1 MANKSVLRFPQDA
14 APLAAIGAAAIAKI
28 EIDAAVDASLS
39 GSTPPVLY
47 LPTGEELRGAGTI
60 LRYFGRV
67 AQREGFYGGSD
78 PIAAC
83 QVDEVVDYAPTL
95 GIGSEFERV
104 CAYLNSYLAAR
115 TFFVSYDLSIADVA
129 IYAGLFATGQRWD
142 SIRRSPT
149 AKYPNLIRWF
159 NTVSAEAPDLAPSLL
174 PFSRK
179 AAQALASAAKK
190 GPGAGEEAGKGGGKG
205 KEEKGDGGGG
215 AAGGA
220 GGSTGGG
227 GGGGDKPAELELPG
241 AVYGQVVTRFPPEP
255 SGFMHIGHAKA
266 ALMNQFFAEKYGG
279 KMLVRFDDTNPSKE
293 KDEFVESI
301 LADMARLG
309 LTWDTITHTSDY
321 FDGLIA
327 MCEKLIRE
335 GKAYVD
341 STPKEQMR
349 EERMVGTESAC
360 RGHSIERNLELWA
373 EMLKGSDV
381 GKECCVRAKWDMQA
395 VNKTLRDPVYFRVD
409 ASGLPHLRTGTKY
422 KAYPTYDFACPYVD
436 SIEGVT
442 HALRSSEY
450 HDRNEQYYRVLEDM
464 GLRRVEVWDFSRLNF
479 VYTLLSKRK
488 LAWFV
493 DNGRVTGWDDP
504 RFPTVQGMLRR
515 GLTVPAL
522 KQFILSQGASKNLN
536 LMEMDKLWT
545 INKKLIDPVCP
556 RHTAILLAARVP
568 LTLTNGPDTPFVRV
582 LPRHKKHPPAG
593 MKATVFS
600 RRVWLERADA
610 RVIKENEEV
619 TLMDWGNAIVQ
630 RKTMRA
636 GGEGEGGA
644 KEGGGE
650 GEGEVEAMEGVL
662 HLEGSVKTTKL
673 KLTWLADSDELVPLT
688 LVELD
693 YLITKKKVGW
703 WDGVVLD
710 EGDDFL
716 AALNPRTRWE
726 EAAVGDANMRNL
738 QRGDIIQLER
748 KGYYICDQPLV
759 RPHKPMVLIAIPD
772 GRQRPPPG
780 AAAAAAAK

>member
-14 APLAAIGAAAIAKI
+14 APLAAIGAAAISKI

-39 GSTPPVLY
+39 GSSPPVLY
-47 LPTGEELRGAGTI
+47 LPTGDELRGAGTI

-95 GIGSEFERV
+95 SVGSEFERV

-115 TFFVSYDLSIADVA
+115 TFFVSFDLSIADVA
-129 IYAGLFATGQRWD
+129 IFAALFATGQRWD

-159 NTVSAEAPDLAPSLL
+159 NTISAEAPDLAPSLL
-174 PFSRK
+174 PFSKK

-190 GPGAGEEAGKGGGKG
+190 GPGAGEEGGKGGGKG
-205 KEEKGDGGGG
+205 KEEKGDGGG

-227 GGGGDKPAELELPG
+227 GDQPAEMELPG

-309 LTWDTITHTSDY
+309 LTWDKITHTSDY

-360 RGHSIERNLELWA
+360 RGHSIERNLQLWG

-381 GKECCVRAKWDMQA
+381 GKECCVRAKWDMQ
-395 VNKTLRDPVYFRVD
+395 
-409 ASGLPHLRTGTKY
+409 
-422 KAYPTYDFACPYVD
+422 
-436 SIEGVT
+436 
-442 HALRSSEY
+442 
-450 HDRNEQYYRVLEDM
+450 
-464 GLRRVEVWDFSRLNF
+464 
-479 VYTLLSKRK
+479 
-488 LAWFV
+488 
-493 DNGRVTGWDDP
+493 
-504 RFPTVQGMLRR
+504 
-515 GLTVPAL
+515 
-522 KQFILSQGASKNLN
+522 
-536 LMEMDKLWT
+536 
-545 INKKLIDPVCP
+545 
-556 RHTAILLAARVP
+556 
-568 LTLTNGPDTPFVRV
+568 
-582 LPRHKKHPPAG
+582 
-593 MKATVFS
+593 
-600 RRVWLERADA
+600 
-610 RVIKENEEV
+610 
-619 TLMDWGNAIVQ
+619 
-630 RKTMRA
+630 
-636 GGEGEGGA
+636 
-644 KEGGGE
+644 
-650 GEGEVEAMEGVL
+650 
-662 HLEGSVKTTKL
+662 
-673 KLTWLADSDELVPLT
+673 
-688 LVELD
+688 
-693 YLITKKKVGW
+693 
-703 WDGVVLD
+703 
-710 EGDDFL
+710 
-716 AALNPRTRWE
+716 
-726 EAAVGDANMRNL
+726 RNL
-738 QRGDIIQLER
+738 QLWGEML
-748 KGYYICDQPLV
+748 KGSDVGKECCV
-759 RPHKPMVLIAIPD
+759 RAKWDMQVGGGWVD
-772 GRQRPPPG
+772 EGVG
-780 AAAAAAAK
+780 ASVWRAGKWSMQV

>member
-1 MANKSVLRFPQDA
+1 MHQLWAS
-14 APLAAIGAAAIAKI
+14 AP
-28 EIDAAVDASLS
+28 SLS
-39 GSTPPVLY
+39 V
-47 LPTGEELRGAGTI
+47 
-60 LRYFGRV
+60 
-67 AQREGFYGGSD
+67 
-78 PIAAC
+78 C
-83 QVDEVVDYAPTL
+83 
-95 GIGSEFERV
+95 

-190 GPGAGEEAGKGGGKG
+190 GPGTGEEAGKGGGKG
-205 KEEKGDGGGG
+205 KEEKGDG
-215 AAGGA
+215 
-220 GGSTGGG
+220 
-227 GGGGDKPAELELPG
+227 AELELPG

-321 FDGLIA
+321 FDGLIVSWCGGGGRRGAEGGEGDRGGRAALAGVMDGFVVSEVVRRVTGGTTGAGAARHEARGIA

-381 GKECCVRAKWDMQA
+381 GKECCVRAKWDMQHSGERNLQPWTEMLKGRQRCGQIVLRA
-395 VNKTLRDPVYFRVD
+395 LRAKWDMRVGGGRAGSWMVDKWGMQWCVIQAAHLKVTKTLRDPVYFRVDASGLPHLRTAQGPMNKTLRDPVYFRVD

-450 HDRNEQYYRVLEDM
+450 HDRNEQYYRVLEVCGGVGRDGEGWERSVAVVRYDCNEQYDRVQEDMGLRRVEVWDFCDM

-522 KQFILSQGASKNLN
+522 KQFILSQVS
-536 LMEMDKLWT
+536 
-545 INKKLIDPVCP
+545 
-556 RHTAILLAARVP
+556 
-568 LTLTNGPDTPFVRV
+568 
-582 LPRHKKHPPAG
+582 
-593 MKATVFS
+593 
-600 RRVWLERADA
+600 
-610 RVIKENEEV
+610 IK
-619 TLMDWGNAIVQ
+619 W
-630 RKTMRA
+630 
-636 GGEGEGGA
+636 
-644 KEGGGE
+644 
-650 GEGEVEAMEGVL
+650 
-662 HLEGSVKTTKL
+662 
-673 KLTWLADSDELVPLT
+673 
-688 LVELD
+688 
-693 YLITKKKVGW
+693 VGW
-703 WDGVVLD
+703 
-710 EGDDFL
+710 
-716 AALNPRTRWE
+716 A
-726 EAAVGDANMRNL
+726 
-738 QRGDIIQLER
+738 
-748 KGYYICDQPLV
+748 
-759 RPHKPMVLIAIPD
+759 
-772 GRQRPPPG
+772 
-780 AAAAAAAK
+780 

>member
-1 MANKSVLRFPQDA
+1 MAARIQSPFARWGQ
-14 APLAAIGAAAIAKI
+14 
-28 EIDAAVDASLS
+28 
-39 GSTPPVLY
+39 
-47 LPTGEELRGAGTI
+47 
-60 LRYFGRV
+60 
-67 AQREGFYGGSD
+67 D
-78 PIAAC
+78 PIAEC

-95 GIGSEFERV
+95 AIGSEFERI
-104 CAYLNSYLAAR
+104 CTYLNSYLAAR
-115 TFFVSYDLSIADVA
+115 TFFVGFDLSIADVA
-129 IYAGLFATGQRWD
+129 IFAGLFATGQRWD
-142 SIRRSPT
+142 SIRKSPT
-149 AKYPNLIRWF
+149 AKYPNLIRWY
-159 NTVSAEAPDLAPSLL
+159 NTVHAEAPDLSPSLL

-179 AAQALASAAKK
+179 AAQALASAAKR
-190 GPGAGEEAGKGGGKG
+190 GPGAGEEGKGGGKG
-205 KEEKGDGGGG
+205 KEEKGDGGGR
-215 AAGGA
+215 A
-220 GGSTGGG
+220 GGSAG
-227 GGGGDKPAELELPG
+227 GGGGDQPAELELPG

-255 SGFMHIGHAKA
+255 SGYMHIGHAKA

-309 LTWDTITHTSDY
+309 LTWDKITHTSDY

-341 STPKEQMR
+341 STPKEKMR
-349 EERMVGTESAC
+349 EERMEGIESAC
-360 RGHSIERNLELWA
+360 RAHSVERNLQLWG
-373 EMLKGSDV
+373 EMLKGSDE

-409 ASGLPHLRTGTKY
+409 ASGLPHLRTGSKY

-450 HDRNEQYYRVLEDM
+450 HDRNEQYYKVLEDM
-464 GLRRVEVWDFSRLNF
+464 GLRRVEMWDFSRLNF

-493 DNGRVTGWDDP
+493 DNNRVDGWDDP

-515 GLTVPAL
+515 GLTVAAL

-545 INKKLIDPVCP
+545 INKKIIDPVCP
-556 RHTAILLAARVP
+556 RHTAIVLAHRVP
-568 LTLTNGPDTPFVRV
+568 LTLSNGPATPFVRV

-593 MKATVFS
+593 TKATVFA
-600 RRVWLERADA
+600 RRIWVEGADA
-610 RVIKENEEV
+610 KVMKEGEEV

-630 RKTMRA
+630 KKTMR
-636 GGEGEGGA
+636 EGGGT
-644 KEGGGE
+644 EGGE

-662 HLEGSVKTTKL
+662 HLEGSVKATKL

-693 YLITKKKVGW
+693 YLITKKK
-703 WDGVVLD
+703 LD

-726 EAAVGDANMRNL
+726 EAAVGDGNMRNL
-738 QRGDIIQLER
+738 QRGDILQLER
-748 KGYYICDQPLV
+748 KGYFICDQPLV
-759 RPHKPMVLIAIPD
+759 RPNKPIVLIAIPD

-780 AAAAAAAK
+780 AAAGAAAS